1 MLTFSP
7 GPGRSKSKKAIKI
20 TWHFQVWALNQPGAA
35 PPLINDCSQ
44 LWILGCCRTHISINT
59 LCTLGTNILFD
70 INLKTKLKSRSSDVI
85 YGDPIVMDASESSV
99 FYPSLVRSEDFPK
112 SSISCIPSS
121 IYCRAKDAKYEFF
134 LHAKYLFNLN
144 SNKYYGYYMHYYDAY
159 WEHYM
164 MIHIL

>member
-85 YGDPIVMDASESSV
+85 YGDPIVKWMQAKV
-99 FYPSLVRSEDFPK
+99 LCFTFYPSLVRTSLKVQFLAFQVPFIAERRMPNMN
-112 SSISCIPSS
+112 S
-121 IYCRAKDAKYEFF
+121 FF
-134 LHAKYLFNLN
+134 MQNTYLTLT
-144 SNKYYGYYMHYYDAY
+144 
-159 WEHYM
+159 
-164 MIHIL
+164 